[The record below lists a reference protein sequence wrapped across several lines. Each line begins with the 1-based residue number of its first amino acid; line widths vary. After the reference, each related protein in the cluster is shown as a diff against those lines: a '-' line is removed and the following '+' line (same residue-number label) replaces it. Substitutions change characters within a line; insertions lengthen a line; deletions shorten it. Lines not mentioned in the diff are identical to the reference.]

1 MYVSIQEKENSL
13 LTPEE
18 AKVEEALKDEDTD
31 FIQRL
36 RRQHQ
41 HISDEEFSELLKK
54 HLEDTDRIKRQRQ
67 GEKDKMEEKL
77 NRRLQGRKGRTEGE
91 PEEEEENG
99 EVSLEEDWSVGT
111 SVEKMD
117 EETKKVR

>member
-77 NRRLQGRKGRTEGE
+77 NRRLQGRKGRNEGE